1 MKRTS
6 VINKSIIKIL
16 NKEFCLTVLR
26 SLLEAVRNER
36 PQRHYDN
43 MPNTRQCRFKS
54 FLRRQTLRGFHSHPE
69 AMISLQPTFS
79 LFPKLKEMSSNWNR
93 RWKSPWQLNEILE
106 VQRWNGG
113 ENVNVVGIVFNQKDT
128 TAIIRNVSCCFIYL
142 LNR

>member
-16 NKEFCLTVLR
+16 NKEFYLTVLR

-43 MPNTRQCRFKS
+43 MPNTRQYRFKS

-79 LFPKLKEMSSNWNR
+79 LFPKLKEIELKPSMKITVAAKRNSGSSEMEWWGKCKRRRNR
-93 RWKSPWQLNEILE
+93 IQSEGYYCDYP
-106 VQRWNGG
+106 
-113 ENVNVVGIVFNQKDT
+113 
-128 TAIIRNVSCCFIYL
+128 
-142 LNR
+142 